1 MIVSISRASFL
12 FCSLR
17 RLRLIFYLEEIL
29 AQGGMK
35 GKFPAFS
42 NKPGRYCIDEELPR
56 EGGTGRFI
64 GSPENHLPEDWIRDL
79 PQIRRMRT
87 EAGRPLA
94 RGQQGDE
101 SNYSDAQ
108 SPPPP
113 STHTW
118 FHPRLVGS
126 EIELVNTMHINIL
139 TNKNKLTRVIIEAK
153 CHFVDLNHDIRNF
166 PLVKIKIRIWGKA

>member
-108 SPPPP
+108 SPPPIHSHMISPPARREWNWVGKHDAYKHFNKQKQANP
-113 STHTW
+113 SDN
-118 FHPRLVGS
+118 RG
-126 EIELVNTMHINIL
+126 
-139 TNKNKLTRVIIEAK
+139 
-153 CHFVDLNHDIRNF
+153 
-166 PLVKIKIRIWGKA
+166 